1 MMTGQERILI
11 VLHKQNLRE
20 FTPKVAPIPKTYN
33 DLQASYKSK
42 NLQTLYKS
50 NVNCWH
56 NSYRIC
62 QFITTKSIELC
73 THEDN
78 KPQLPTVLLPLAN
91 QYEHLDKDTQF
102 NYILD

>member
-1 MMTGQERILI
+1 MMTGQDRILI

-50 NVNCWH
+50 NVNC
-56 NSYRIC
+56 
-62 QFITTKSIELC
+62 
-73 THEDN
+73 
-78 KPQLPTVLLPLAN
+78 
-91 QYEHLDKDTQF
+91 
-102 NYILD
+102 